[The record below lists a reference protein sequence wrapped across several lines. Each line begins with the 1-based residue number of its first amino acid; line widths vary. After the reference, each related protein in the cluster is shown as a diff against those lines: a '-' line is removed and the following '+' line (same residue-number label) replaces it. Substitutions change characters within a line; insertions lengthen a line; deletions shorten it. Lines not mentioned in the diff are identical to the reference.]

1 MDDVERNA
9 IEIPTRTIVSTTA
22 YDVIVI
28 GGGIAGC
35 AAALAARRKNK
46 KVLLLEKL
54 TVLGGLAT
62 TGHIVIY
69 LPLDDG
75 YGRQVIGG
83 IGEEFLKLS
92 MRYAYYAGDISS
104 WKEQGKR
111 YECKY
116 NGPAFSL
123 ALEELLLDEGIDI
136 LYDTLFVG
144 SEIEVGLCKA
154 VITESKSGR
163 IKFHCSAVI
172 DASGD
177 AEVFARASE
186 PCVAA
191 KNSLAIWNY
200 CTQGADSHHQKRG
213 GPDGPGL
220 SLVSFGKIDT
230 QAAKHT
236 VTVPYYGD
244 TAEAINRFIID
255 GHVRLLKHLKA
266 HDDFVPSSLP
276 GMAQIRMARRIIGR
290 YELSDKDAQ
299 KHFEDNIGGTGDW
312 RKPGPVYEIP
322 YRVLITGNLK
332 NVLTAG
338 RCISASGEAW
348 EITRCIPQAALT
360 GQAAGSAAA
369 MAIEQSLAVQDID
382 ILQLRETLKRDGMIL
397 DVNA

>member
-9 IEIPTRTIVSTTA
+9 IEISTQTIDIPTA

-28 GGGIAGC
+28 GGGVAGC

-46 KVLLLEKL
+46 NVLLLEKL

-83 IGEEFLKLS
+83 ISEELLKLS

-123 ALEELLLDEGIDI
+123 ALEELLINEGIDI

-144 SEIEVGLCKA
+144 SEIEDGICKA
-154 VITESKSGR
+154 VITENKSGR
-163 IKFHCSAVI
+163 SRFQCSAVI

-177 AEVFARASE
+177 AEVFARANE
-186 PCVAA
+186 PCIAA

-200 CTQGADSHHQKRG
+200 CTQGADSQYQKRG

-220 SLVSFGKIDT
+220 SLVSFGRIDT
-230 QAAKHT
+230 QASKHT

-255 GHVRLLKHLKA
+255 GHVRLLEYLKG
-266 HDDFVPSSLP
+266 HENFVPASLP
-276 GMAQIRMARRIIGR
+276 GMAQIRMARRIVGR

-312 RKPGPVYEIP
+312 RKPGSVYEIP
-322 YRVLITGNLK
+322 YRVLITKNLK
-332 NVLTAG
+332 NVLCAG

-360 GQAAGSAAA
+360 GQAAGSAAVI
-369 MAIEQSLAVQDID
+369 AIEQSLAVQDID

-397 DVNA
+397 DINT